1 VHLTLHAADPATG
14 RLLSAALPDLRSA
27 LADAG
32 LTAGHVGVGPGGGGA
47 DERGRSA
54 DREGFVRHPARPGRN
69 GSPGTSDPV
78 RTARPAAAGRLDL
91 FL

>member
-27 LADAG
+27 LAAAG
-32 LTAGHVGVGPGGGGA
+32 LTAGHVGVGTGGDGGTGAGDRRPSGDGGGPT
-47 DERGRSA
+47 RLGRSDA
-54 DREGFVRHPARPGRN
+54 SRPD
-69 GSPGTSDPV
+69 SETV
-78 RTARPAAAGRLDL
+78 RTIRPAAAGRLDL